1 MTGSPARPKARA
13 VEVDLQEVVDDIAR
27 RMASETE
34 RGARADYIPELAE
47 VDIDRFGIAV
57 VPVEGDPVSA
67 GDADVPFSIQSISKV
82 FTLTLALEKAGA
94 DLWARV
100 GREPSGDP
108 FNSIVQLEHE
118 HGKPRN
124 PFINSGAIVVTDVVL
139 GGRSSKEALDEILDF
154 CRHLA
159 DDASIGIDAGVAR
172 SEDRTGSRNRA
183 LANFMLAEGNLT
195 NPVERVLDVYFG
207 HCAIAMSCRQL
218 AMAGRYLA
226 SSGYIGGPDHPVVT
240 PDRARRIN
248 ALMTMCGQYDASGE
262 FAFRVGVPSK
272 SGVGGGMLAILPG
285 VAAATAWCPGL
296 DEKGN
301 SLLAGKALEE
311 LARATGS
318 SVFGPL

>member
-1 MTGSPARPKARA
+1 MTSPRAKPKAKK
-13 VEVDLQEVVDDIAR
+13 VEVDLQEIVDDIAR

-34 RGARADYIPELAE
+34 RGAQADYIPELAD
-47 VDIDRFGIAV
+47 VDINQFGIAV
-57 VPVEGDPVSA
+57 VPVEGDPVAA
-67 GDADVPFSIQSISKV
+67 GGADVPFSIQSISKV

-94 DLWARV
+94 DLWSRV

-108 FNSIVQLEHE
+108 FNSIVQLEYE

-124 PFINSGAIVVTDVVL
+124 PFINAGAIVVTDVVL
-139 GGRSSKEALDEILDF
+139 DGRTAKEALDEILEF

-159 DDASIGIDAGVAR
+159 DDRSIEIDARVAR

-183 LANFMLAEGNLT
+183 LANFMLAEGNMI
-195 NPVERVLDVYFG
+195 NPVERTLDVYFG

-218 AMAGRYLA
+218 AMSGRYLA
-226 SSGYIGGPDHPVVT
+226 SSGFIDCPTHPVVT

-262 FAFRVGVPSK
+262 FAFRVGLPSK

-285 VAAATAWCPGL
+285 VAAAAAWCPGL
-296 DEKGN
+296 DDKGN
-301 SLLAGKALEE
+301 SVLAGKALEE

>member
-1 MTGSPARPKARA
+1 MTAKRARPEPRKI
-13 VEVDLQEVVDDIAR
+13 EFDLQEVVDDIAL

-34 RGARADYIPELAE
+34 RGAQADYIPELAG
-47 VDIDRFGIAV
+47 VDINQFGIAV
-57 VPVEGDPVSA
+57 VPIEGDPVAA

-94 DLWARV
+94 SLWSRV

-108 FNSIVQLEHE
+108 FNSIVQLEYE

-124 PFINSGAIVVTDVVL
+124 PFINAGAIVVTDVVL
-139 GGRSSKEALDEILDF
+139 DGRPSKEALDEILEF

-159 DDASIGIDAGVAR
+159 DDKSIEIDLNVAK

-183 LANFMLAEGNLT
+183 LANFMLAEGNMT
-195 NPVERVLDVYFG
+195 NPVERTLDVYFA

-226 SSGYIGGPDHPVVT
+226 SSGHIDGPEHPVVT

-285 VAAATAWCPGL
+285 IAAATAWCPGL
-296 DEKGN
+296 DDKGN
-301 SLLAGKALEE
+301 SVLAGKALEE
-311 LARATGS
+311 LARATGA